1 MIALGHRSMWSD
13 EKKHIIKKMKN
24 VLVIDDDEKICWAF
38 EQFLESEGY
47 RPSIAN
53 NAEAGLRRIA
63 ADKPDVVLL
72 DVKLPGMSGLEA
84 LGEIKAHH
92 PWVIVIIIT
101 AYDDVETTIEAMR
114 LQAFDFVPK
123 PIDLDIVKSV
133 LERAFRT
140 QSVRSTLPVETTGES
155 PTTQIDGHRLVGK
168 SSQMREIYKLIGVM
182 ASNTVTVLIEG
193 ETGTGKDL
201 VARAIHAGSE
211 RKEKPFIP
219 VDCGALPDDLL
230 ESELFGYEE
239 GAFTGA
245 KREGKPGRFELAN
258 GGTLFLD
265 EVGNMTPTSQVKL
278 LRALQ
283 TQEIE
288 RLGSTRRL
296 KVDVRV
302 IAATN
307 QELGAMV
314 KRGQFREDLYYRF
327 RRIALHLPPLR
338 ERREDISL
346 LVTHF
351 LQLIQEEL
359 GKPIRGISEEGM
371 KLLQDYTWPGNVRE
385 LENCLRSAAALSRSD
400 VILPDDL
407 PPEIREGDRMDSTS
421 NSQLEVFLKSVLQD
435 ITKEAI
441 TQEKRGLYEEVVALL
456 DKALIELVLDEFSG
470 NHSKTADLLGMSRTT
485 LLKKIKQHD
494 IGQ

>member
-1 MIALGHRSMWSD
+1 MGF
-13 EKKHIIKKMKN
+13 KMKN
-24 VLVIDDDEKICWAF
+24 VLVVDDDEKICWAF

-47 RPSIAN
+47 APGIAN
-53 NAEAGLRRIA
+53 SAEEGLRRIA
-63 ADKPDVVLL
+63 ADKPDVVFL
-72 DVKLPGMSGLEA
+72 DVNLPGMSGLEA
-84 LGEIKAHH
+84 LGEIKASH

-123 PIDLDIVKSV
+123 PIDLDIVKGV

-140 QSVRSTLPVETTGES
+140 QSVRSALPVETMDES
-155 PTTQIDGHRLVGK
+155 PAAQIGGHRLVGK

-219 VDCGALPDDLL
+219 VDCGALPDELL
-230 ESELFGYEE
+230 ESELFGYEA

-245 KREGKPGRFELAN
+245 KAEGKPGRFELAD

-265 EVGNMTPTSQVKL
+265 EVGNMTPALQVKL

-288 RLGSTRRL
+288 RLGGTRTL

-307 QELGAMV
+307 QELGEMV

-338 ERREDISL
+338 ERQEDIPL

-371 KLLQDYTWPGNVRE
+371 KLLQDYPWPGNVRE
-385 LENCLRSAAALSRSD
+385 LENCLRSAAALSRAD

-407 PPEIREGDRMDSTS
+407 PSEIRMGDKVGAADA
-421 NSQLEVFLKSVLQD
+421 SQLETTLRSVLQD
-435 ITKEAI
+435 TTKAAI
-441 TQEKRGLYEEVVALL
+441 AEGKNGLYEEVVALL
-456 DKALIELVLDEFSG
+456 DKTLIELVLDEFSG
-470 NHSKTADLLGMSRTT
+470 NHSKTAELLGMSRTT
-485 LLKKIKQHD
+485 LLKKIKQSND
-494 IGQ
+494 ADVE

>member
-1 MIALGHRSMWSD
+1 
-13 EKKHIIKKMKN
+13 MKN
-24 VLVIDDDEKICWAF
+24 VLVVDDDEKICWAF

-47 RPSIAN
+47 APSIAN
-53 NAEAGLRRIA
+53 SAEEGLRRIA
-63 ADKPDVVLL
+63 SDKPDVVLL
-72 DVKLPGMSGLEA
+72 DVNLPGMSGLEA
-84 LGEIKAHH
+84 LGEIKASH

-123 PIDLDIVKSV
+123 PIDLDIVKGV

-140 QSVRSTLPVETTGES
+140 QSVRSTLPVEAMDES
-155 PTTQIDGHRLVGK
+155 PVAQIGGHRLVGK

-219 VDCGALPDDLL
+219 VDCGALPDELL
-230 ESELFGYEE
+230 ESELFGYEA

-245 KREGKPGRFELAN
+245 KAEGKPGRFELAD

-265 EVGNMTPTSQVKL
+265 EVGNMTPALQVKL

-288 RLGSTRRL
+288 RLGGTRTL

-307 QELGAMV
+307 QELSEMV
-314 KRGQFREDLYYRF
+314 KQGQFREDLYYRF

-338 ERREDISL
+338 ERQEDISL

-371 KLLQDYTWPGNVRE
+371 KLLQDYPWPGNVRE
-385 LENCLRSAAALSRSD
+385 LENCLRSAAALSRAD

-407 PPEIREGDRMDSTS
+407 PSEIRIASEVNPTNG
-421 NSQLEVFLKSVLQD
+421 SQLEISLKSILQD
-435 ITKEAI
+435 TTREAI
-441 TQEKRGLYEEVVALL
+441 AQGKQGLYEDIVAVL
-456 DKALIELVLDEFSG
+456 DKVLIELVLDEFSG
-470 NHSKTADLLGMSRTT
+470 NHSKTAELLGMSRTT
-485 LLKKIKQHD
+485 LLKKIKQSNNTD
-494 IGQ
+494 

>member
-1 MIALGHRSMWSD
+1 MDFMV
-13 EKKHIIKKMKN
+13 KKMKN

-53 NAEAGLRRIA
+53 NAEEGLRRIA

-92 PWVIVIIIT
+92 PWIIVIIIT

-140 QSVRSTLPVETTGES
+140 QSIRSTLPVDTADES
-155 PTTQIDGHRLVGK
+155 LTEQSGHRLVGK
-168 SSQMREIYKLIGVM
+168 SSQMREIYKLIGIM
-182 ASNTVTVLIEG
+182 ASNTMTVLIEG
-193 ETGTGKDL
+193 GTGTGKDL
-201 VARAIHAGSE
+201 VARAIHTGST
-211 RKEKPFIP
+211 RKEAPFVP
-219 VDCGALPDDLL
+219 VDCGALPDELL
-230 ESELFGYEE
+230 ESELFGYEA

-265 EVGNMTPTSQVKL
+265 EVGNMTPALQVKL

-288 RLGSTRRL
+288 RLGGTRRL
-296 KVDVRV
+296 KVDVRI

-307 QELGAMV
+307 QELGEMV

-327 RRIALHLPPLR
+327 KRIALHLPPLR
-338 ERREDISL
+338 ERQEDIPL

-371 KLLQDYTWPGNVRE
+371 KLLQNYTWPGNVRE
-385 LENCLRSAAALSRSD
+385 LENCIRSAATLCRAD
-400 VILPDDL
+400 VVLPDDL
-407 PPEIREGDRMDSTS
+407 PSEIRTGRQIDPTDTS
-421 NSQLEVFLKSVLQD
+421 HLDASLKSVLQD

-441 TQEKRGLYEEVVALL
+441 IQGKKGLYEEVVTLL

-485 LLKKIKQHD
+485 LLKKIKQGD
-494 IGQ
+494 NK

>member
-1 MIALGHRSMWSD
+1 
-13 EKKHIIKKMKN
+13 MKN
-24 VLVIDDDEKICWAF
+24 VLVVDDDEKICWAF

-47 RPSIAN
+47 SPSIAN
-53 NAEAGLRRIA
+53 NAEEGLRRIA

-72 DVKLPGMSGLEA
+72 DVRLPGMSGLEA
-84 LGEIKAHH
+84 LGKIKADH
-92 PWVIVIIIT
+92 PWIIVIIIT

-133 LERAFRT
+133 LDRAFRT
-140 QSVRSTLPVETTGES
+140 QSVRSTLPADITDAPLTTRVG
-155 PTTQIDGHRLVGK
+155 GHRLVGK
-168 SSQMREIYKLIGVM
+168 SNQMREIYKLIGVM

-211 RKEKPFIP
+211 RKDKPFIP
-219 VDCGALPDDLL
+219 VDCGALPDELL

-245 KREGKPGRFELAN
+245 RTEGKPGRFELAD

-265 EVGNMTPTSQVKL
+265 EVGNMTPALQVKL

-288 RLGSTRRL
+288 RLGGTRTL

-307 QELGAMV
+307 QELEDMV

-327 RRIALHLPPLR
+327 KRVALHLPPLR
-338 ERREDISL
+338 ERREDIPL

-359 GKPIRGISEEGM
+359 GKPIRGISEDGM
-371 KLLQDYTWPGNVRE
+371 ERLQDYGWPGNVRE
-385 LENCLRSAAALSRSD
+385 LENCLRSAAALCRAD
-400 VILPDDL
+400 VILRDDL
-407 PPEIREGDRMDSTS
+407 PSEIGAGSLSAPTDPPRLVTA
-421 NSQLEVFLKSVLQD
+421 FKAVLQD
-435 ITKEAI
+435 LVKDAI
-441 TQEKRGLYEEVVALL
+441 AKKKSGLYEEVVATL
-456 DKALIELVLDEFSG
+456 DKALIALVLDEFSG
-470 NHSKTADLLGMSRTT
+470 NHSKTAELLGMSRTT
-485 LLKKIKQHD
+485 LLKKIRQGD
-494 IGQ
+494 REQ

>member
-1 MIALGHRSMWSD
+1 M
-13 EKKHIIKKMKN
+13 KH

-47 RPSIAN
+47 RPNIAN
-53 NAEAGLRRIA
+53 NAEEGLRRIA

-84 LGEIKAHH
+84 LAEIKANH
-92 PWVIVIIIT
+92 PWVIVVIIT

-140 QSVRSTLPVETTGES
+140 QSVRSTLPVEAADES
-155 PTTQIDGHRLVGK
+155 PAAQIGGHRLVGK

-219 VDCGALPDDLL
+219 VDCGALPDELL

-245 KREGKPGRFELAN
+245 KTEGKPGRFELAD

-265 EVGNMTPTSQVKL
+265 EVGNMTPALQVKL

-288 RLGSTRRL
+288 RLGGTRLL

-307 QELGAMV
+307 QELSEMV

-338 ERREDISL
+338 ERQEDIYL

-371 KLLQDYTWPGNVRE
+371 KLLQDYSWPGNVRE
-385 LENCLRSAAALSRSD
+385 LENCLRSAAALCRAD

-407 PPEIREGDRMDSTS
+407 PVEIHIEHQIDPTGTS
-421 NSQLEVFLKSVLQD
+421 RLDTSLKSVLQD

-441 TQEKRGLYEEVVALL
+441 TQGKKGLYEEVVALL

-470 NHSKTADLLGMSRTT
+470 NHSKTAELLGMSRTT
-485 LLKKIKQHD
+485 LIKKIKQNR
-494 IGQ
+494 GANTE

>member
-1 MIALGHRSMWSD
+1 
-13 EKKHIIKKMKN
+13 MKN
-24 VLVIDDDEKICWAF
+24 VLVVDDDEKICWAF

-47 RPSIAN
+47 CPSIAN
-53 NAEAGLRRIA
+53 NAEEGLRRIA

-101 AYDDVETTIEAMR
+101 AYDDMETTIEAMR

-133 LERAFRT
+133 LDRAFRT
-140 QSVRSTLPVETTGES
+140 QSVRSTLPVDTADES
-155 PTTQIDGHRLVGK
+155 SAAQIGGHRLVGK

-201 VARAIHAGSE
+201 VARAIHVGSE
-211 RKEKPFIP
+211 RRDKPFIP
-219 VDCGALPDDLL
+219 VDCGALPDELL

-245 KREGKPGRFELAN
+245 KTEGKPGRFELAD

-265 EVGNMTPTSQVKL
+265 EVGNMTPALQVKL

-288 RLGSTRRL
+288 RLGGTRTL

-307 QELGAMV
+307 QELGDMV
-314 KRGQFREDLYYRF
+314 KRGQFRKDLYYRF
-327 RRIALHLPPLR
+327 RRVAFHLPPLR
-338 ERREDISL
+338 ERREDIPL

-351 LQLIQEEL
+351 LQLIREEV
-359 GKPIRGISEEGM
+359 GKPIRGISEDGM
-371 KLLQDYTWPGNVRE
+371 ELLQDYPWSGNVRE
-385 LENCLRSAAALSRSD
+385 LENCLRSAAALCRSD

-407 PPEIREGDRMDSTS
+407 PSEIQTGYQMDPT
-421 NSQLEVFLKSVLQD
+421 NTSQLEVSLKSILQD

-441 TQEKRGLYEEVVALL
+441 AQEKCGLYEDVVALL

-470 NHSKTADLLGMSRTT
+470 NHSKTAELLGMSRTT
-485 LLKKIKQHD
+485 LLKKIRQRD
-494 IGQ
+494 TE

>member
-1 MIALGHRSMWSD
+1 M
-13 EKKHIIKKMKN
+13 KKD

-47 RPSIAN
+47 RPSTAN
-53 NAEAGLRRIA
+53 NAEEGLRRIA
-63 ADKPDVVLL
+63 TDKPDVVLL

-84 LGEIKAHH
+84 LGEIKARH
-92 PWVIVIIIT
+92 PWVIVVIIT

-140 QSVRSTLPVETTGES
+140 QSVRSTLPAETADESSTVE
-155 PTTQIDGHRLVGK
+155 IGHRLVGK
-168 SSQMREIYKLIGVM
+168 SSQMREIYKLIGIM
-182 ASNTVTVLIEG
+182 ASNTMTVLIEG

-201 VARAIHAGSE
+201 VARAIHTGSS
-211 RKEKPFIP
+211 RKDAPFVP
-219 VDCGALPDDLL
+219 VDCGALPDELL
-230 ESELFGYEE
+230 ESELFGYEA
-239 GAFTGA
+239 GAFTDA
-245 KREGKPGRFELAN
+245 KKEGKPGRFELAN

-265 EVGNMTPTSQVKL
+265 EVSNMTPTLQVKL

-288 RLGSTRRL
+288 RLGGTRHL

-307 QELGAMV
+307 QELSEMV

-327 RRIALHLPPLR
+327 KRIALHLPPLR
-338 ERREDISL
+338 ERQEDIPL
-346 LVTHF
+346 LITHF

-359 GKPIRGISEEGM
+359 GKSIRGISKEGM
-371 KLLQDYTWPGNVRE
+371 ELLQDYPWPGNVRE
-385 LENCLRSAAALSRSD
+385 LENCIRSAGALCRAD

-407 PPEIREGDRMDSTS
+407 PPEIRIGHQIDSTS
-421 NSQLEVFLKSVLQD
+421 TSQLEMSLKSVLQD

-441 TQEKRGLYEEVVALL
+441 TQGKRELYAEVVALL
-456 DKALIELVLDEFSG
+456 DKSLIELVLDEFSG

-485 LLKKIKQHD
+485 LLKKIKQSNS
-494 IGQ
+494 GF

>member
-1 MIALGHRSMWSD
+1 
-13 EKKHIIKKMKN
+13 MKN
-24 VLVIDDDEKICWAF
+24 VLVVDDDEKICWAF

-47 RPSIAN
+47 VPSVAN
-53 NAEAGLRRIA
+53 SAEEGLRRIA

-72 DVKLPGMSGLEA
+72 DVNLPGMSGLEA
-84 LGEIKAHH
+84 LGEIKANH
-92 PWVIVIIIT
+92 PWVIVVIIT
-101 AYDDVETTIEAMR
+101 AYDDVATTIEAMR

-140 QSVRSTLPVETTGES
+140 QSVRSTLPVEIADES
-155 PTTQIDGHRLVGK
+155 PAAQIGVHRLVGK

-201 VARAIHAGSE
+201 VARAIHVGSE

-219 VDCGALPDDLL
+219 VDCGALPDELL
-230 ESELFGYEE
+230 ESELFGYEA

-245 KREGKPGRFELAN
+245 KTEGKPGRFELAD

-265 EVGNMTPTSQVKL
+265 EVGNMTPVLQVKL

-288 RLGSTRRL
+288 RLGGTRTL

-307 QELGAMV
+307 QELGEMV

-338 ERREDISL
+338 ERQEDISL

-351 LQLIQEEL
+351 LKLIQEEF

-371 KLLQDYTWPGNVRE
+371 KLLQDYAWPGNVRE
-385 LENCLRSAAALSRSD
+385 LENCLRSAAALSRAD

-407 PPEIREGDRMDSTS
+407 PSEIRIGSEMSPTDG
-421 NSQLEVFLKSVLQD
+421 SQLEISLKSILQD
-435 ITKEAI
+435 TTREAI
-441 TQEKRGLYEEVVALL
+441 AQGKQGLYEDVVAVL

-470 NHSKTADLLGMSRTT
+470 NHSKTAELLGMSRTT
-485 LLKKIKQHD
+485 LLKKIKQSSRTD
-494 IGQ
+494 VE

>member
-1 MIALGHRSMWSD
+1 MQ
-13 EKKHIIKKMKN
+13 N

-38 EQFLESEGY
+38 AQFLEGEGY

-53 NAEAGLRRIA
+53 NAEEGLRRIA

-84 LGEIKAHH
+84 LGKIKAHH

-140 QSVRSTLPVETTGES
+140 QSVRSTLPVEAADEVPIEPS
-155 PTTQIDGHRLVGK
+155 GHRLVGK
-168 SSQMREIYKLIGVM
+168 SSQMREIYKLIGIM
-182 ASNTVTVLIEG
+182 ASNTMTVLIEG

-201 VARAIHAGSE
+201 VARAIHTGSV
-211 RKEKPFIP
+211 RKEAPFVP
-219 VDCGALPDDLL
+219 VDCGALPDELL
-230 ESELFGYEE
+230 ESELFGYEA
-239 GAFTGA
+239 GAFTDA

-265 EVGNMTPTSQVKL
+265 EVGNMTPTSQMKL

-307 QELGAMV
+307 QELGEMV

-327 RRIALHLPPLR
+327 KRIALHLPPLR
-338 ERREDISL
+338 ERQEDIPL

-351 LQLIQEEL
+351 LKLVEKEL
-359 GKPIRGISEEGM
+359 GKPIWGISEEGM
-371 KLLQDYTWPGNVRE
+371 KLLQDYSWPGNVRE

-407 PPEIREGDRMDSTS
+407 PPEIQTGHQTDSTDS
-421 NSQLEVFLKSVLQD
+421 SQLEVYLKSILQD

-441 TQEKRGLYEEVVALL
+441 TQGKRGLYEEVIALL
-456 DKALIELVLDEFSG
+456 DKSLIELVLNEFSG
-470 NHSKTADLLGMSRTT
+470 NHSKTAELLGMSRTT
-485 LLKKIKQHD
+485 LLKKIKQKD
-494 IGQ
+494 NE

>member
-1 MIALGHRSMWSD
+1 
-13 EKKHIIKKMKN
+13 MKN
-24 VLVIDDDEKICWAF
+24 VLVVDDDEKICWAF

-47 RPSIAN
+47 AASIAN
-53 NAEAGLRRIA
+53 SAEEGLRRIA
-63 ADKPDVVLL
+63 SDKPDVVLL
-72 DVKLPGMSGLEA
+72 DVNLPGMSGLEA
-84 LGEIKAHH
+84 LGEIKASH
-92 PWVIVIIIT
+92 PWVIVVIIT

-123 PIDLDIVKSV
+123 PIDLDIVKGV

-140 QSVRSTLPVETTGES
+140 QSVRSTLPVETMDES
-155 PTTQIDGHRLVGK
+155 PVAQIGGHRLVGK

-219 VDCGALPDDLL
+219 VDCGALPDELL
-230 ESELFGYEE
+230 ESELFGYEA

-245 KREGKPGRFELAN
+245 KAEGKPGRFELAD

-265 EVGNMTPTSQVKL
+265 EVGNMTPALQVKL

-288 RLGSTRRL
+288 RLGGTRTL

-307 QELGAMV
+307 QELSEMV
-314 KRGQFREDLYYRF
+314 KQGQFREDLYYRF

-338 ERREDISL
+338 ERQEDISL

-371 KLLQDYTWPGNVRE
+371 KLLQDYPWPGNVRE
-385 LENCLRSAAALSRSD
+385 LENCLRSAAALSRAD

-407 PPEIREGDRMDSTS
+407 PSEIRIDSEINPTDG
-421 NSQLEVFLKSVLQD
+421 SQLEISLKSILQD
-435 ITKEAI
+435 TTREAI
-441 TQEKRGLYEEVVALL
+441 AQGKQGLYEDVVASL
-456 DKALIELVLDEFSG
+456 DKVLIELVLDEFSG
-470 NHSKTADLLGMSRTT
+470 NHSKTAELLGMSRTT
-485 LLKKIKQHD
+485 LLKKIKQSND
-494 IGQ
+494 ADVE

>member
-1 MIALGHRSMWSD
+1 
-13 EKKHIIKKMKN
+13 MKN

-38 EQFLESEGY
+38 AQFLESEGY
-47 RPSIAN
+47 FPSIAN
-53 NAEAGLRRIA
+53 NAEEGLRRIA
-63 ADKPDVVLL
+63 ADKPDVILL
-72 DVKLPGMSGLEA
+72 DVRLPGMSGLEA
-84 LGEIKAHH
+84 LGEIKARH

-133 LERAFRT
+133 LDRAFRT
-140 QSVRSTLPVETTGES
+140 QSVRSTLLADTADEPLTVKAE
-155 PTTQIDGHRLVGK
+155 GHRLVGK
-168 SSQMREIYKLIGVM
+168 SSQMREIYKIIGVM

-211 RKEKPFIP
+211 RKDKPFIP
-219 VDCGALPDDLL
+219 VDCGALPDELL

-245 KREGKPGRFELAN
+245 KREGKPGRFELAD

-265 EVGNMTPTSQVKL
+265 EVGNMTPALQVKL

-288 RLGSTRRL
+288 RLGGTRTL

-307 QELGAMV
+307 QALEDMV
-314 KRGQFREDLYYRF
+314 RRGKFREDLYYRF
-327 RRIALHLPPLR
+327 KRVALHLPPLR
-338 ERREDISL
+338 ERREDIPL
-346 LVTHF
+346 LIMHF

-359 GKPIRGISEEGM
+359 GKPIRGISEDGM
-371 KLLQDYTWPGNVRE
+371 ELLRDYGWPGNVRE
-385 LENCLRSAAALSRSD
+385 LENCLRSAAALCRSD
-400 VILPDDL
+400 VILRDDL
-407 PPEIREGDRMDSTS
+407 PSEICAGYLADPTDA
-421 NSQLEVFLKSVLQD
+421 SQLVTSFKSVLQD
-435 ITKEAI
+435 LAKDAI
-441 TQEKRGLYEEVVALL
+441 AEKKSGLYEEVVATL
-456 DKALIELVLDEFSG
+456 DKALIELVLDEFSD
-470 NHSKTADLLGMSRTT
+470 NHSKTAELLGMSRTT
-485 LLKKIKQHD
+485 LLKKIRQGD
-494 IGQ
+494 IG

>member
-1 MIALGHRSMWSD
+1 
-13 EKKHIIKKMKN
+13 MKN
-24 VLVIDDDEKICWAF
+24 VLVVDDDEKICWAF
-38 EQFLESEGY
+38 EQFLDGEGY
-47 RPSIAN
+47 AASIAN
-53 NAEAGLRRIA
+53 SAEEGLRRIA
-63 ADKPDVVLL
+63 ADTPDVVLL
-72 DVKLPGMSGLEA
+72 DVNLPGMSGLEA
-84 LGEIKAHH
+84 LGEIKANH

-123 PIDLDIVKSV
+123 PIDLDIVKGV

-140 QSVRSTLPVETTGES
+140 QSVRSTLPVETADAS
-155 PTTQIDGHRLVGK
+155 PVAQIGGHRLVGK

-219 VDCGALPDDLL
+219 VDCGALPDELL
-230 ESELFGYEE
+230 ESELFGYEA

-245 KREGKPGRFELAN
+245 KAEGKPGRFELAD

-265 EVGNMTPTSQVKL
+265 EVGNMTPALQVKL

-288 RLGSTRRL
+288 RLGGTRTL

-302 IAATN
+302 VAATN
-307 QELGAMV
+307 QELGEMV

-338 ERREDISL
+338 ERQEDIPL
-346 LVTHF
+346 LITHF

-359 GKPIRGISEEGM
+359 GKSIRGISEDGM

-385 LENCLRSAAALSRSD
+385 LENCVRSAAALCRSD

-407 PPEIREGDRMDSTS
+407 PPEIRAGSVADATDT
-421 NSQLEVFLKSVLQD
+421 SQLLTALKSVLQAA
-435 ITKEAI
+435 TKAAI
-441 TQEKRGLYEEVVALL
+441 AEGKQGLYEEVVAML
-456 DKALIELVLDEFSG
+456 DKALIELILDEFSG
-470 NHSKTADLLGMSRTT
+470 NHSKTAELLGMSRTT
-485 LLKKIKQHD
+485 LLKKIKQNSD
-494 IGQ
+494 NDVG

>member
-1 MIALGHRSMWSD
+1 
-13 EKKHIIKKMKN
+13 MKN

-53 NAEAGLRRIA
+53 NAEEGLRRIA

-84 LGEIKAHH
+84 LAEIKATH
-92 PWVIVIIIT
+92 PWVIVVIIT

-140 QSVRSTLPVETTGES
+140 QSVRSTLPVEVADAS
-155 PTTQIDGHRLVGK
+155 PAEQSGHRLVGK
-168 SSQMREIYKLIGVM
+168 SSQMREIYKLIGIM
-182 ASNTVTVLIEG
+182 ASNSMTVLIEG

-201 VARAIHAGSE
+201 VARAIHTGST
-211 RKEKPFIP
+211 RKEAPFVP
-219 VDCGALPDDLL
+219 VDCGALPDELL
-230 ESELFGYEE
+230 ESELFGYEA
-239 GAFTGA
+239 GAFTDA
-245 KREGKPGRFELAN
+245 KKEGKPGRFELAN

-265 EVGNMTPTSQVKL
+265 EVGNMTPTSQMKL

-288 RLGSTRRL
+288 RLGGTRRL

-307 QELGAMV
+307 QELGEMV

-327 RRIALHLPPLR
+327 KRIALHLPPLR
-338 ERREDISL
+338 ERQEDIPL

-351 LQLIQEEL
+351 LQLIQEEID
-359 GKPIRGISEEGM
+359 KPIRGISEEGM
-371 KLLQDYTWPGNVRE
+371 KLLQDYSWPGNVRE
-385 LENCLRSAAALSRSD
+385 LENCIRSAATLCRAD
-400 VILPDDL
+400 VVLPDDL
-407 PPEIREGDRMDSTS
+407 PPEIQTS
-421 NSQLEVFLKSVLQD
+421 QQTDPTGASHLETALKSVLQG

-441 TQEKRGLYEEVVALL
+441 TQEKRGLYEEVVALV

-470 NHSKTADLLGMSRTT
+470 NHSKTAELLGMSRTT
-485 LLKKIKQHD
+485 LLKKIKQKD
-494 IGQ
+494 NE

>member
-1 MIALGHRSMWSD
+1 M
-13 EKKHIIKKMKN
+13 KH

-53 NAEAGLRRIA
+53 NAEEGLRRIA
-63 ADKPDVVLL
+63 ADKPDVILL

-84 LGEIKAHH
+84 LGEIKANH

-140 QSVRSTLPVETTGES
+140 QSVRSTLPVEAADES
-155 PTTQIDGHRLVGK
+155 PTGQSGPRLVGK
-168 SSQMREIYKLIGVM
+168 SSQMREIYKLIGIM
-182 ASNTVTVLIEG
+182 ASNTMTVLIEG

-201 VARAIHAGSE
+201 VARAIHTGST
-211 RKEKPFIP
+211 RKDAPFVP
-219 VDCGALPDDLL
+219 VDCGALPDELL
-230 ESELFGYEE
+230 ESELFGYEA
-239 GAFTGA
+239 GAFTDA
-245 KREGKPGRFELAN
+245 KKEGKPGRFELAN

-265 EVGNMTPTSQVKL
+265 EVGNMTPTSQMKL

-288 RLGSTRRL
+288 RLGGTRQL

-307 QELGAMV
+307 QELGEMV

-327 RRIALHLPPLR
+327 KRIALHLPPLR
-338 ERREDISL
+338 ERQEDIPL

-359 GKPIRGISEEGM
+359 GKSIRGISEEGM
-371 KLLQDYTWPGNVRE
+371 KLLQDYSWPGNVRE
-385 LENCLRSAAALSRSD
+385 LENSIRSAATLCRAD
-400 VILPDDL
+400 VVLPDDL
-407 PPEIREGDRMDSTS
+407 PSEIRTGHQIDPTGTS
-421 NSQLEVFLKSVLQD
+421 YLEAALKSFLQD

-441 TQEKRGLYEEVVALL
+441 TQEKRGLYEEVIALL

-470 NHSKTADLLGMSRTT
+470 NHSKTAELLGMSRTT
-485 LLKKIKQHD
+485 LLKKIKQSSGAD
-494 IGQ
+494 SE

>member
-1 MIALGHRSMWSD
+1 
-13 EKKHIIKKMKN
+13 MKN

-53 NAEAGLRRIA
+53 NAEEGLRRIA
-63 ADKPDVVLL
+63 VDKPDVVLL

-140 QSVRSTLPVETTGES
+140 QSVRSTLPVETTDES
-155 PTTQIDGHRLVGK
+155 PAAQIDGHRLVGK

-327 RRIALHLPPLR
+327 RRIALRLPPLR
-338 ERREDISL
+338 ERREDIPL
-346 LVTHF
+346 LITHF

-407 PPEIREGDRMDSTS
+407 PPEIRAGNQMDATDS
-421 NSQLEVFLKSVLQD
+421 SQLEVFLKSVLQD
-435 ITKEAI
+435 LTKEAI

-456 DKALIELVLDEFSG
+456 DKSLIELVLDEFSG

-485 LLKKIKQHD
+485 LLKKIKQHH

>member
-1 MIALGHRSMWSD
+1 
-13 EKKHIIKKMKN
+13 MKN

-53 NAEAGLRRIA
+53 NAEEGLRRVA

-84 LGEIKAHH
+84 LGEIKANH
-92 PWVIVIIIT
+92 PWVIVVIIT

-140 QSVRSTLPVETTGES
+140 QSVRSTLPVEAADEL
-155 PTTQIDGHRLVGK
+155 PTEQSGHRLVGK
-168 SSQMREIYKLIGVM
+168 SSQMREIYKLIGIM
-182 ASNTVTVLIEG
+182 ASNTMTVLIEG

-201 VARAIHAGSE
+201 VARAIHTGST
-211 RKEKPFIP
+211 RKDAPFVP
-219 VDCGALPDDLL
+219 VDCGALPDELL
-230 ESELFGYEE
+230 ESELFGYEA
-239 GAFTGA
+239 GAFTDA
-245 KREGKPGRFELAN
+245 KKEGKPGRFELAN

-265 EVGNMTPTSQVKL
+265 EVGNMTPTSQMKL

-288 RLGSTRRL
+288 RLGGTRQL

-307 QELGAMV
+307 QELGEMV

-327 RRIALHLPPLR
+327 KRIALHLPPLR
-338 ERREDISL
+338 ERQEDIPL

-371 KLLQDYTWPGNVRE
+371 KLLQDYSWPGNVRE
-385 LENCLRSAAALSRSD
+385 LENCIRSAATLCRAD
-400 VILPDDL
+400 VVLPDDL
-407 PPEIREGDRMDSTS
+407 PPEIRTGQQIDPTGTS
-421 NSQLEVFLKSVLQD
+421 YLETSLKSVLQD

-441 TQEKRGLYEEVVALL
+441 TQEKRGLYEEVITLL

-470 NHSKTADLLGMSRTT
+470 NHSKTAELLGMSRTT
-485 LLKKIKQHD
+485 LLKKIKQNS
-494 IGQ
+494 GANTE

>member
-1 MIALGHRSMWSD
+1 
-13 EKKHIIKKMKN
+13 MKN

-53 NAEAGLRRIA
+53 NAEEGLRRIA

-84 LGEIKAHH
+84 LGEIKANH
-92 PWVIVIIIT
+92 PWVIVVIIT

-140 QSVRSTLPVETTGES
+140 QSVRSTLPVEAADES
-155 PTTQIDGHRLVGK
+155 PTEQSGHRLVGK
-168 SSQMREIYKLIGVM
+168 SSQMREIYKLIGIM
-182 ASNTVTVLIEG
+182 ASNTMTVLIEG

-201 VARAIHAGSE
+201 VARAIHTGST
-211 RKEKPFIP
+211 RKDAPFVP
-219 VDCGALPDDLL
+219 VDCGALPDELL
-230 ESELFGYEE
+230 ESELFGYEA
-239 GAFTGA
+239 GAFTDA
-245 KREGKPGRFELAN
+245 KKEGKPGRFELAN

-265 EVGNMTPTSQVKL
+265 EVGNMTPTSQMKL

-288 RLGSTRRL
+288 RLGGTRQL

-307 QELGAMV
+307 QELGEMV

-327 RRIALHLPPLR
+327 KRIALHLPPLR
-338 ERREDISL
+338 ERQEDIPL

-371 KLLQDYTWPGNVRE
+371 KLLQDYSWPGNVRE
-385 LENCLRSAAALSRSD
+385 LENCIRSAATLCRAD
-400 VILPDDL
+400 VVLPDDL
-407 PPEIREGDRMDSTS
+407 PPEIRTGQQIDPTGTS
-421 NSQLEVFLKSVLQD
+421 YLETSLKSVLQD

-441 TQEKRGLYEEVVALL
+441 TQEKRGLYEEVITLL

-470 NHSKTADLLGMSRTT
+470 NHSKTAELLGMSRTT
-485 LLKKIKQHD
+485 LIKKIKQSNNE
-494 IGQ
+494 

>member
-1 MIALGHRSMWSD
+1 M
-13 EKKHIIKKMKN
+13 
-24 VLVIDDDEKICWAF
+24 
-38 EQFLESEGY
+38 
-47 RPSIAN
+47 
-53 NAEAGLRRIA
+53 RRIA

-140 QSVRSTLPVETTGES
+140 QSVRSTLPAETADELSTDQS
-155 PTTQIDGHRLVGK
+155 GHRLVGK
-168 SSQMREIYKLIGVM
+168 SSQMREIYKLIGIM
-182 ASNTVTVLIEG
+182 ASNTMTVLIEG

-201 VARAIHAGSE
+201 VARAIHTGSTRRE
-211 RKEKPFIP
+211 APFVP
-219 VDCGALPDDLL
+219 VDCGALPDELL
-230 ESELFGYEE
+230 ESELFGYEA
-239 GAFTGA
+239 GAFTDA
-245 KREGKPGRFELAN
+245 KKEGKPGRFELAN

-265 EVGNMTPTSQVKL
+265 EVGNMTPASQVKL

-296 KVDVRV
+296 KVDVRI

-307 QELGAMV
+307 QELGEMV

-327 RRIALHLPPLR
+327 KRIALHLPPLR
-338 ERREDISL
+338 ERQEDIPL

-371 KLLQDYTWPGNVRE
+371 KLLQNYTWPGNVRE
-385 LENCLRSAAALSRSD
+385 LENCIRSAATLCRAD
-400 VILPDDL
+400 VVLPDDL
-407 PPEIREGDRMDSTS
+407 PSEIRTGHQIDPTGTS
-421 NSQLEVFLKSVLQD
+421 HLETSLKSVLQD

-485 LLKKIKQHD
+485 LLKKIKQGD
-494 IGQ
+494 NK

>member
-1 MIALGHRSMWSD
+1 
-13 EKKHIIKKMKN
+13 MKN
-24 VLVIDDDEKICWAF
+24 VLVVDDDEKICWAF

-47 RPSIAN
+47 SPSVAN
-53 NAEAGLRRIA
+53 SAEEGLRRIA

-72 DVKLPGMSGLEA
+72 DVNLPGMSGLEA
-84 LGEIKAHH
+84 LGEIKARH
-92 PWVIVIIIT
+92 PWVIVVIIT

-140 QSVRSTLPVETTGES
+140 QSVRSTLPVEAADES
-155 PTTQIDGHRLVGK
+155 PSAQIGGHRLVGK
-168 SSQMREIYKLIGVM
+168 SSQMREIYKLIGIM
-182 ASNTVTVLIEG
+182 ASNTMTVLIEG

-219 VDCGALPDDLL
+219 VDCGALPDELL
-230 ESELFGYEE
+230 ESELFGYEA

-245 KREGKPGRFELAN
+245 KTEGKPGRFELAD

-265 EVGNMTPTSQVKL
+265 EVGNMTAVLQVKL

-288 RLGSTRRL
+288 RLGGTRTL

-307 QELGAMV
+307 QELGEMV

-327 RRIALHLPPLR
+327 KRIALHLPSLR
-338 ERREDISL
+338 ERQEDILL

-359 GKPIRGISEEGM
+359 GKPIRGISAEGM
-371 KLLQDYTWPGNVRE
+371 KLLQDYPWPGNVRE
-385 LENCLRSAAALSRSD
+385 LENCVRSAAALCRAD

-407 PPEIREGDRMDSTS
+407 PSEIRIGGEISPNDP
-421 NSQLEVFLKSVLQD
+421 SQLETSLKSILQD
-435 ITKEAI
+435 TTKKAI
-441 TQEKRGLYEEVVALL
+441 AQGKQGLYEEVVAVL
-456 DKALIELVLDEFSG
+456 DRALIELVLDEFSG
-470 NHSKTADLLGMSRTT
+470 NHSKTAGLLGMSRTT
-485 LLKKIKQHD
+485 LLKKIKQSSRAD
-494 IGQ
+494 IE